1 MSNLPAAV
9 LPAVPLAI
17 PGVDLE
23 HEWRTPM
30 TVIQSAAEVLRAH
43 DDLTVEE
50 RYLFLDA
57 LIEETARLRACLE
70 TVLTG
75 GLGHA
80 AGR

>member
-1 MSNLPAAV
+1 
-9 LPAVPLAI
+9 
-17 PGVDLE
+17 
-23 HEWRTPM
+23 M

-50 RYLFLDA
+50 RDLFLDA

-80 AGR
+80 AGPLSQAAARERPPPAPAVPTSAW

>member
-1 MSNLPAAV
+1 
-9 LPAVPLAI
+9 
-17 PGVDLE
+17 
-23 HEWRTPM
+23 M

-50 RYLFLDA
+50 RCLFLDA